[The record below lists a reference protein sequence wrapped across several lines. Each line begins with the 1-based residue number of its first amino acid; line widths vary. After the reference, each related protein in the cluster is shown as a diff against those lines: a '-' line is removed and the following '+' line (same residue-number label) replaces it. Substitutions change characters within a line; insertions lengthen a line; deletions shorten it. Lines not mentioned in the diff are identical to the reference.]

1 MKTAKSIDS
10 NSDSHK
16 ITKSMYTV
24 QPKTK
29 DELEKIIE
37 DTIKEKGSNC
47 DLNFIDTSL
56 ITDMSRLFMGSDF
69 NGIISKWNVS
79 NVRDMSGMFSENIYF
94 EGDLSDWD
102 VSNVEDM
109 STMFYATS
117 FKGNL
122 SKWNVSNVRYMGYM
136 FAESEFNSDI
146 HEWDVSNVINMDHM
160 FYRSAFDKDVSEWD
174 VSYGVCMDYMFK
186 DSELEKTGTLPEWY

>member
-69 NGIISKWNVS
+69 NGIISKWDVS
-79 NVRDMSGMFSENIYF
+79 NVTNMSEMFSESSF
-94 EGDLSDWD
+94 EGDLHEWD
-102 VSNVEDM
+102 VSNVVNM
-109 STMFYATS
+109 YSMFWASYFNSDIA
-117 FKGNL
+117 N
-122 SKWNVSNVRYMGYM
+122 WNVSKVIDMRSM
-136 FAESEFNSDI
+136 FAESEFNRDI
-146 HEWDVSNVINMDHM
+146 SGWYVSKNALLYGM
-160 FYRSAFDKDVSEWD
+160 FERTY
-174 VSYGVCMDYMFK
+174 
-186 DSELEKTGTLPEWY
+186 LEENGTLPNWYKWHHNK